1 MSWSSE
7 ETDFYDCLI
16 SAAATATAATSS
28 QILINQ
34 NILDRDKRNGKS
46 ACELT

>member
-1 MSWSSE
+1 MSWPSE

-34 NILDRDKRNGKS
+34 NILDRDREMEKVLAS
-46 ACELT
+46 